1 MQSPITIQ
9 FISAM
14 FNFFKP
20 EQLSYFTT
28 LPLSEAIV
36 KLFTLPE
43 NKIVVQS
50 LSNYMVHLEL
60 FEFNFSKDFVF
71 ETLVHKSSFF
81 MFVMLKGKS
90 VLSDLMNNP
99 ISETM
104 GNSCAL
110 SYLREG
116 TYNWQFSAGDHKM
129 IFLTFRDDYYIRK
142 LNEVPQFKPLA
153 DVYQSPIVSYLTL
166 PHCTIAKSIFTLI
179 KKQLTKEQ
187 TVKTT
192 KSLKTD
198 VEISLIIEKILSKY
212 QNSLI
217 AKQYDT
223 NSINKQKIAQITR
236 FIHQNY
242 AEKVV
247 DDLVELANKFN
258 MSRSSF
264 IRLIKNEFQMSPN
277 EYILKLKMTKAMVKL
292 TTTSKLV
299 KEIATELG
307 YPDPLYFS
315 RVFKKYHKITP
326 RKVDR
331 ICP

>member
-1 MQSPITIQ
+1 MQSLITLQ
-9 FISAM
+9 FISAL
-14 FNFFKP
+14 FKTINTYP
-20 EQLSYFTT
+20 LPYFTT
-28 LPLSEAIV
+28 IPLRGAITSLFSLSENRI
-36 KLFTLPE
+36 F
-43 NKIVVQS
+43 VQS
-50 LSNYMVHLEL
+50 LSNYLVHLEL
-60 FEFNFSKDFVF
+60 FEFSLFKDFSF
-71 ETLVHKSSFF
+71 DTLIHKSSFF
-81 MFVMLKGKS
+81 MFVMHDGQS
-90 VLSDLMNNP
+90 VLSDHLGNP
-99 ISETM
+99 VSETM

-110 SYLREG
+110 SYLRVG
-116 TYNWQFSAGDHKM
+116 KYNWQFSAGDHKM
-129 IFLTFRDDYYIRK
+129 ILLTFRDDYYIRK

-153 DVYQSPIVSYLTL
+153 DVYQSPTVSYLTL

-198 VEISLIIEKILSKY
+198 VEISLIIENILSKY

-242 AEKVV
+242 ADKVV
-247 DDLVELANKFN
+247 DDLVKLANKFN

-264 IRLIKNEFQMSPN
+264 IRLIKKEFQMSPN
-277 EYILKLKMTKAMVKL
+277 EYILKLKMTKAMVRL
-292 TTTSKLV
+292 TTTSKLI
-299 KEIATELG
+299 KEIATEVG
-307 YPDPLYFS
+307 YHDPFHFS

-326 RKVDR
+326 SKVDR
-331 ICP
+331 ICE